1 MRESEREGGRRGQ
14 QKPAK
19 VVIVQLLC
27 RCPECRGVNKFVLDY
42 NSPRK
47 YSKCQVCGQHIP
59 TGGYKVIM
67 LNNDLMRP
75 IF

>member
-1 MRESEREGGRRGQ
+1 MRASEREGGRGNPQ
-14 QKPAK
+14 NPTE

-42 NSPRK
+42 DHPRLF
-47 YSKCQVCGQHIP
+47 SKCQVCGSHIP
-59 TGGYKVIM
+59 TGAFKIIV
-67 LNNDLMRP
+67 LNNDLSRP